1 MGGFLSG
8 DPKQMLS
15 PVYAIKKQGL
25 KGISPL
31 AYVMDNGDKNKD
43 RARVD
48 AQKKK
53 TQSGKSLL
61 GET

>member
-15 PVYAIKKQGL
+15 PAYAFKKQGL

-31 AYVMDNGDKNKD
+31 AYVMDKKDQNKD

-48 AQKKK
+48 AQEKKS
-53 TQSGKSLL
+53 QSGKSLL
-61 GET
+61 GDA

>member
-15 PVYAIKKQGL
+15 PAYAVKKQGL

-31 AYVMDNGDKNKD
+31 AYVMDKKDDKKD
-43 RARVD
+43 RMRVE
-48 AQKKK
+48 AQKKDPK
-53 TQSGKSLL
+53 SGASLL
-61 GET
+61 GSD